1 MLTVT
6 ATTPAESFA
15 AIENLKVGDVL
26 KVPGHRARITV
37 TEIDTRFNRSF
48 PIIRT
53 TGNTDD
59 GCTLT
64 ACYIGGGFDFS
75 PYYKAKGTHFN
86 TFTVFPA

>member
-1 MLTVT
+1 MHIIT
-6 ATTPAESFA
+6 AANPAESFA
-15 AIENLKVGDVL
+15 AIATLKVGDVL

-48 PIIRT
+48 PIVRT
-53 TGNTDD
+53 TGSTDD

-75 PYYKAKGTHFN
+75 PYYDAKGTHFY
-86 TFTVFPA
+86 TFTVFSA